1 MRVSLAIGFSIA
13 LLGSASAQA
22 PDSRDQVPPDVAPFF
37 TSIKGSETPTLI
49 PKIDYVRAVLDRIG
63 EVPLA
68 GPDKDVGTQL
78 QAAGGEAKRRGTE
91 RAVSIGTDSCK
102 RVSAD
107 APQTAIEHARAIQQ
121 ADDQSDAELIAI
133 YDAHVARLSQ
143 SGQAALASFIAQR
156 VLPSMT
162 SIKIDGVGLATK
174 FPAEAAAHFAQLC
187 AAGFRPGAGNPT
199 QIAPNTPNTPNGDGA
214 SFGTSVSR

>member
-1 MRVSLAIGFSIA
+1 MKVSVAIGFGIA
-13 LLGSASAQA
+13 LLGTASAQP
-22 PDSRDQVPPDVAPFF
+22 PDPRDQVPPDVAPFF
-37 TSIKGSETPTLI
+37 TSIKGSETPALI

-68 GPDKDVGTQL
+68 GADKSVGAQF

-91 RAVSIGTDSCK
+91 RAVSVGTNRCK

-107 APQTAIEHARAIQQ
+107 APQTGIEHAKAIQE
-121 ADDQSDAELIAI
+121 ADNQSDAELIAL

-143 SGQAALASFIAQR
+143 PGQAALASFIAQR
-156 VLPSMT
+156 VLPTMT
-162 SIKIDGVGLATK
+162 SLKIDGVGLATK

-187 AAGFRPGAGNPT
+187 AAGFKPGAGNLT
-199 QIAPNTPNTPNGDGA
+199 QITPNTPNGNGA